1 MKIELETPDL
11 NRKRA
16 DKISHLDTV
25 PTGHT
30 VSIYSVNMD
39 IAAEAFRNKAAAND
53 MIDRVLKAR

>member
-1 MKIELETPDL
+1 
-11 NRKRA
+11 
-16 DKISHLDTV
+16 
-25 PTGHT
+25 